1 MITATKENPVFLV
14 QTDNGY
20 FPNNTIDCKLAINI
34 ETDTGFRVIS
44 TIVDAHTTDYQ
55 TAVSMAIDFCKELK
69 DEYHDRYNY
78 KVNVFMYDGSFNEEI
93 GEFNK
98 TKCYTLSRIQAKK
111 YNLI

>member
-20 FPNNTIDCKLAINI
+20 FPNNTIDCKLSNNL
-34 ETDTGFRVIS
+34 
-44 TIVDAHTTDYQ
+44 IVDVHTTDYQ

-78 KVNVFMYDGSFNEEI
+78 KVNVFMYDGSFNEET

-98 TKCYTLSRIQAKK
+98 TKCYTLSRFQAKK